1 MLRGNWRRLLGAF
14 ALALAAVLTGCAS
27 KPATQVV
34 LLPQADGTP
43 SAVKVQ
49 SGATPAQTLS
59 EPYQRLVVRADA
71 SAVLDRTTAEAVRK
85 EFPGLFSA
93 MPPASTRSV
102 LLFQTGGTALTTESQ
117 ARLVQTR
124 DAALRRSGA
133 ELVVIGH
140 TDTKGSLASNDALSL
155 RRAQQVRDLYIQGGF
170 PAARIE
176 AVGRGERELA
186 VPTPD
191 ETDEPRN
198 RRVEI
203 LLR

>member
-1 MLRGNWRRLLGAF
+1 MANE
-14 ALALAAVLTGCAS
+14 ALASAA
-27 KPATQVV
+27 
-34 LLPQADGTP
+34 
-43 SAVKVQ
+43 
-49 SGATPAQTLS
+49 SGAS
-59 EPYQRLVVRADA
+59 LVVATARMDSKFAARKRSPPVISTCTGAD
-71 SAVLDRTTAEAVRK
+71 TT
-85 EFPGLFSA
+85 
-93 MPPASTRSV
+93 TRSN
-102 LLFQTGGTALTTESQ
+102 TSAGGTALTAESQ
-117 ARLVQTR
+117 VRLIETR
-124 DAALRRSGA
+124 DEALRRSGA

-140 TDTKGSLASNDALSL
+140 TDTVGSQSSNDALSL
-155 RRAQQVRDLYIQGGF
+155 RRAQQVRNLYIQSGF